1 MKKQEEDLTKMS
13 IEELNI
19 KLKRTKTSAGLLAG
33 VIAVQFIAGISLTI
47 MQGFNVFTI
56 IPIAF
61 LPILLISFTSIKK
74 IKAEI
79 ERRN

>member
-1 MKKQEEDLTKMS
+1 MKKTEEDLTKLS

-33 VIAVQFIAGISLTI
+33 VIAVQFIAGISLTL
-47 MQGFNVFTI
+47 MQGFNIFTI

-61 LPILLISFTSIKK
+61 LPIVLISLTTIKK

-79 ERRN
+79 DRRK